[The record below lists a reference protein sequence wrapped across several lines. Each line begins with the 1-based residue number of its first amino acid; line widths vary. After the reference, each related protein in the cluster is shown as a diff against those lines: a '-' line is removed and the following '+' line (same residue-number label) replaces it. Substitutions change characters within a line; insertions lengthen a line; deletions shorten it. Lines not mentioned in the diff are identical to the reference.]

1 MLRLCRIRNIRPK
14 RDSLWPILRE
24 SPLSGRIFPRPRMCG
39 TTQFRIAN
47 LGHARMNQRLVLAA
61 LFAIAAPAPVL
72 AQGASRAEIE
82 TLIEQTARAYNVPV
96 AHVHR
101 VVRRESNYNPRAS
114 AGGALGLMQIKH
126 ATARGVGYRGDA
138 SGLFDPATNLKY
150 GIAYFAGAYK
160 LANGDY
166 DQAYRYYNR
175 GYYFAAKA
183 RGIRTTVPD
192 DAPVVA
198 AVPAASSATG
208 FASLFGARPAP
219 AAATAQIASADP
231 RLAMVGSPALAYTAA
246 SATQGLQAVEV
257 PLPPRRPAFLALDP
271 GAAQS
276 VAALPTAT
284 VALAPSPQQAATVV
298 AVSTQVGIVE
308 VPIPPRRPAERVLAA
323 IGRPLFVARAAAT
336 PAPVQEAS
344 AQSPAQ

>member
-1 MLRLCRIRNIRPK
+1 
-14 RDSLWPILRE
+14 
-24 SPLSGRIFPRPRMCG
+24 
-39 TTQFRIAN
+39 
-47 LGHARMNQRLVLAA
+47 MNQRLVLAA
-61 LFAIAAPAPVL
+61 LFAVAAPAPVL

-82 TLIEQTARAYNVPV
+82 VLIEQTARAYNIPV

-126 ATARGVGYRGDA
+126 ATARGVGYRGGA

-183 RGIRTTVPD
+183 RGLRMPVPD
-192 DAPVVA
+192 EAPVVA
-198 AVPAASSATG
+198 AAPAASSATG

-219 AAATAQIASADP
+219 AAAPAQVASVDP
-231 RLAMVGSPALAYTAA
+231 RTAMAASPALAYTAA
-246 SATQGLQAVEV
+246 TTPQVVQAVEV
-257 PLPPRRPAFLALDP
+257 PLPPRRPVFIALDA
-271 GAAQS
+271 GAAP
-276 VAALPTAT
+276 VLAALPNATA
-284 VALAPSPQQAATVV
+284 ALAPSSQPAATVV
-298 AVSTQVGIVE
+298 VAAAQAEIVE
-308 VPIPPRRPAERVLAA
+308 VPMPPRRPAERVLAA
-323 IGRPLFVARAAAT
+323 IGRPLVVARAAAT
-336 PAPVQEAS
+336 PAPTREAS
-344 AQSPAQ
+344 AAQTPEQ